1 MQKTI
6 YISPIMDTFI
16 DSYLKNKNFSNQ
28 THYFLGHFKSATK
41 YRILLKFDLS
51 SIPKNCN
58 IINAKL
64 TLFCI
69 RNDYMEQEN
78 TFSIHPITKNW
89 NYKNVNYL
97 NQPKYDKSRKIQT
110 KINCHLCEPI
120 SWDITEYAREW
131 LKNPRKN
138 FGIIIKAENEKDKAS
153 LLGLCSQRH
162 NNKDWRPKL
171 EITFTIKEKREIYL
185 KPIPKIAIVTPQFF
199 EWDGNRC
206 LFGGGERYLIDLA
219 KLLQKLG
226 YEVDVFQPSIYEE
239 WERTYE
245 GIKIKGIGNPGFH
258 QDFFIRLN
266 KMFYQIT
273 KNYDYHIYFNMDVT
287 YPHVFPNSICISHG
301 IWWDSS
307 ERQWWRSKLWY
318 SRLFQSINA
327 VDLLVSVDTN
337 TINWL
342 NAVNPNLKCKKV
354 YIPNYVDLETFK
366 PSKIEPIN
374 KKYIKILYP
383 RRLHPGR
390 GWTVCKN
397 VAVELVNEYDNIIFS
412 FVGRGDKQSEKHMKI
427 FASKHPRIEYTWYEM
442 NEMYKAYKEADIVL
456 IPSLY
461 SEGTSLSLLEGMA
474 CGKPIIAGLVGGLT
488 DLIIHGY
495 NGYLIEINKENLKN
509 AIIKLINNPELR
521 KDMGKNARKISEH
534 FSKKIWEERWKK
546 IILQQFPIN

>member
-6 YISPIMDTFI
+6 SISPVMDTFI
-16 DSYLKNKNFSNQ
+16 DSHLKGKNFSNQ
-28 THYFLGHFKSATK
+28 AYYFLGYYKLVTK

-51 SIPKNCN
+51 NLPKNCN
-58 IINAKL
+58 IINANLK
-64 TLFCI
+64 LFCI

-78 TFSIHPITKNW
+78 IFSVHPITKNW
-89 NYKNVNYL
+89 NDKRVSYS
-97 NQPKYDKSRKIQT
+97 NQPSYDKNRKVQS
-110 KINCHLCEPI
+110 KIDCHLWESI

-131 LKNPRKN
+131 LKNPKKN
-138 FGIIIKAENEKDKAS
+138 FGIIIKAENEKDSAS
-153 LLGLCSQRH
+153 LLGFCSQKH
-162 NNKDWRPKL
+162 SNKDWRPKL
-171 EITFTIKEKREIYL
+171 EITFTTEEKRKVYI
-185 KPIPKIAIVTPQFF
+185 KPMPKVAIVTPQFF

-206 LFGGGERYLIDLA
+206 LLGGGERYLIDLA

-226 YEVDVFQPSIYEE
+226 YQVDVFQPSNHKE

-258 QDFFIRLN
+258 QDFFINLN
-266 KMFYQIT
+266 KKFYQVT

-301 IWWDSS
+301 IWWDSC

-318 SRLFQSINA
+318 SRFFEGLSA

-354 YIPNYVDLETFK
+354 YIPNYVDLNIFK
-366 PSKIEPIN
+366 PTISNLTN

-390 GWTVCKN
+390 GWAVCKK
-397 VAVELVNEYDNIIFS
+397 VAVELVNEYNNVIFS
-412 FVGRGDKQSEKHMKI
+412 FVGRGTIKSEEHMKI

-442 NEMYKAYKEADIVL
+442 NEIYNAYKDADIVL

-461 SEGTSLSLLEGMA
+461 SEGTSLSLLEAMA

-509 AIIKLINNPELR
+509 AIITLINNPKLR
-521 KDMGKNARKISEH
+521 EDMGKNARKISEQ
-534 FSKKIWEERWKK
+534 FSKEIWEERWKK
-546 IILQQFPIN
+546 VILQQFPIN